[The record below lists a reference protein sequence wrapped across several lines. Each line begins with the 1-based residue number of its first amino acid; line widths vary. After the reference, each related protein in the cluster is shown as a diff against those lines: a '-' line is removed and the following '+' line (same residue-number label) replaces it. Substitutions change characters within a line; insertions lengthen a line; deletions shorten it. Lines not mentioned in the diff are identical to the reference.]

1 MASGTGPATWTVL
14 ELRFTM
20 AVKAQGDVAQLAQVL
35 FSDLADGGHRVA
47 LFAKLQ
53 LCPRLQRASKLAV
66 VVNKAVLFDIRR
78 GALAEGDQHLL
89 FQRHRR
95 AGADVRNGGLVNHS
109 HLQEPLTGK

>member
-1 MASGTGPATWTVL
+1 MASGTGPATWTVPR

-78 GALAEGDQHLL
+78 ARPRG
-89 FQRHRR
+89 R
-95 AGADVRNGGLVNHS
+95 
-109 HLQEPLTGK
+109 